1 MEERKTYLIFNRRPA
16 AEKRKEKKSMIIDII
31 LDRYDDERDGLP
43 HAYDPREFYWAVMKW
58 SDLNPHADL
67 ITRAMDGGTEEDVR
81 RELCAYIDAE
91 DYNPSIKFW
100 INGRTWIN

>member
-1 MEERKTYLIFNRRPA
+1 MSTDRPGTAGKT
-16 AEKRKEKKSMIIDII
+16 EGEKSMIIDII

-43 HAYDPREFYWAVMKW
+43 HAYDPREFYREVMEW
-58 SDLNPHADL
+58 SDLNPRADL

-81 RELCAYIDAE
+81 RELCAYIDAN
-91 DYNPSIKFW
+91 DYNPDIKFW